1 MEAMNTEK
9 MYTEKLYYEDAYKT
23 EFAAKIVSVNYVDN
37 ALTDNKKTIEIVLD
51 RTLFFPEAGGQKSD
65 IGILRIKEKAV
76 SVEDVKI
83 NEGVIYHFCSCDE
96 AEEELEN
103 LIAEGGEVEG
113 KVDFSRRFDQMQ
125 QHSGEHILSGLI
137 YKAFG
142 YNNTGFHLGLDE
154 VTMDFDGDISK
165 ERMSEFELEA
175 NRIIWKNLP
184 IKTYFPDESEL
195 DKILYRSK
203 KEITEEALR
212 IVEIPGVDTCA
223 CCAPHVS
230 MTGEIGIIKLIGLH
244 KHKAGVRLSIACGSR
259 AFKLF
264 AAEHGM
270 LDKIA
275 NSLTTSIENIPD
287 RFERI
292 RAENS
297 AIKLQNISLKELAL
311 DLSVKDPYV
320 YEENG
325 REHVL
330 IFCDKGSNGEE
341 IINLIKGEICGIEIN
356 SNDIRNTVNK
366 LTKKHNGYCVI
377 FSQKEEGGYN
387 YCIGSSEL
395 DCKLASLALSKAFGA
410 KGGGS
415 GQMVQGTIP
424 ESIEREK
431 LKCVSEWVTM
441 YID

>member
-113 KVDFSRRFDQMQ
+113 KIDFSRRFDQMQ

-165 ERMSEFELEA
+165 ERMCL
-175 NRIIWKNLP
+175 
-184 IKTYFPDESEL
+184 
-195 DKILYRSK
+195 
-203 KEITEEALR
+203 
-212 IVEIPGVDTCA
+212 
-223 CCAPHVS
+223 
-230 MTGEIGIIKLIGLH
+230 M
-244 KHKAGVRLSIACGSR
+244 
-259 AFKLF
+259 
-264 AAEHGM
+264 
-270 LDKIA
+270 
-275 NSLTTSIENIPD
+275 
-287 RFERI
+287 
-292 RAENS
+292 
-297 AIKLQNISLKELAL
+297 
-311 DLSVKDPYV
+311 
-320 YEENG
+320 
-325 REHVL
+325 
-330 IFCDKGSNGEE
+330 
-341 IINLIKGEICGIEIN
+341 
-356 SNDIRNTVNK
+356 
-366 LTKKHNGYCVI
+366 
-377 FSQKEEGGYN
+377 
-387 YCIGSSEL
+387 
-395 DCKLASLALSKAFGA
+395 
-410 KGGGS
+410 
-415 GQMVQGTIP
+415 
-424 ESIEREK
+424 
-431 LKCVSEWVTM
+431 
-441 YID
+441 